1 MIASNSEIKELIS
14 LVYAAGMMRAW
25 TEMKVYPDKI
35 RRKEAE
41 KKIVFE
47 GYEKQTLD
55 KWVKNFLIKEYVGD
69 KKNSPRT
76 YSINE
81 IYQMVIA
88 SKLMK
93 MVQG

>member
-41 KKIVFE
+41 KKI
-47 GYEKQTLD
+47 EKQTLD

-81 IYQMVIA
+81 IYQMVIV